1 MRYFNFCLKF
11 LKIQRHRQLSL
22 TGFTLMEL
30 LIVVIIVAILVTI
43 ALPLYDKTLET
54 SRISEAYVQLAAI
67 KDAESAYYTKYY
79 RYATSLNDLTA
90 SNPDDISA
98 ATRYFDYSG
107 NSDNIALTGS
117 GFILKCY
124 RNQNKNTLNVSY
136 YVSMNQDGVIYNNF
150 K

>member
-1 MRYFNFCLKF
+1 MAMKM
-11 LKIQRHRQLSL
+11 SM
-22 TGFTLMEL
+22 GFTLMEL
-30 LIVVIIVAILVTI
+30 MIVIIILAVLVTI

-54 SRISEAYVQLAAI
+54 SRMSEAYVQLAAI

-79 RYATSLNDLTA
+79 RYATSLNDLTT

-107 NSDNIALTGS
+107 NSDNIQLIGT

-124 RNQNKNTLNVSY
+124 RNQNKNILNVNY
-136 YVSMNQDGVIYNNF
+136 YISMNQDGIIDNNF